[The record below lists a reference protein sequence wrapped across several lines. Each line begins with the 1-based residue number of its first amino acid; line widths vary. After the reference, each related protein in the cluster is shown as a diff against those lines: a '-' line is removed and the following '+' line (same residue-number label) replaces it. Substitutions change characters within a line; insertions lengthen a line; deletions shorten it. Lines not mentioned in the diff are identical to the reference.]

1 MKELALGT
9 QADATAQVDESRLA
23 CTVGSGSLPVYATP
37 MMVAL
42 MEQAACAAVQDAL
55 EEGETSVGT
64 ALNILHTAATPLG
77 MEARAVA
84 EVTEVSGREI
94 TFHVVAYDHC
104 GKIGEGMHKRV
115 VVRTERFME
124 KTNGKK
130 AK

>member
-9 QADATAQVDESRLA
+9 KGEAETQVDESRLA

-42 MEQAACAAVQDAL
+42 MEQAACAAVRDAL

-64 ALNILHTAATPLG
+64 ALNILHTAATPPG
-77 MEARAVA
+77 MEAHAVA

-94 TFHVVAYDHC
+94 TFHVVAYDRC
-104 GKIGEGMHKRV
+104 G
-115 VVRTERFME
+115 
-124 KTNGKK
+124 
-130 AK
+130 

>member
-1 MKELALGT
+1 M
-9 QADATAQVDESRLA
+9 DESRLA

-42 MEQAACAAVQDAL
+42 MEQAACAAVRDAL
-55 EEGETSVGT
+55 EEGETSVGK
-64 ALNILHTAATPLG
+64 ALNILNTAATPPG
-77 MEARAVA
+77 MEAHAVA

-115 VVRTERFME
+115 VVRAERFLE
-124 KTNGKK
+124 KTNGKM